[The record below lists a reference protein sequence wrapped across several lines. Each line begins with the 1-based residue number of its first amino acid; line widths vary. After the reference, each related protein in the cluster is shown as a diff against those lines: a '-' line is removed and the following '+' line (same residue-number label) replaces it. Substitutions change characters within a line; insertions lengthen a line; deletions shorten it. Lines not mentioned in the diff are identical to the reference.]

1 MIFFLFYKDAIS
13 TIESEPRSI
22 LAIDSYFMELELRI
36 NFKGKKSFNVIG
48 GEHKKL
54 LTMPMKRKSM
64 FLQSFKVEL
73 LKLHETG
80 KLGRILGRVGTYQL
94 PKEVSEDT
102 SWSGLSFTSTFTCF
116 IGYVIFMLIGIG
128 ILSWEVYRSKKS

>member
-1 MIFFLFYKDAIS
+1 
-13 TIESEPRSI
+13 
-22 LAIDSYFMELELRI
+22 MELELRI

-64 FLQSFKVEL
+64 FLQSFKVGL

-94 PKEVSEDT
+94 PKEETEDT
-102 SWSGLSFTSTFTCF
+102 SWSGLSLTSTFTCF
-116 IGYVIFMLIGIG
+116 IGYVISMLIGIG
-128 ILSWEVYRSKKS
+128 VLSWEVYSTRNEK